1 MTKMNKFVLMLFFS
15 ILSIASFAQKT
26 VTGKVTSAENPNG
39 MMGVSVTEK
48 GSKEGVI
55 TDKDGNYTIKVKSD
69 AANLV
74 FTYLGFKIRTL
85 NVAGKST
92 LNAVLEEDN
101 NALNEV
107 VVTANRAPVRK
118 LETTTSVEII
128 GAKTLKAIR
137 PEGIAEAVTAVPGLY
152 VNTSQGR
159 RGTVTTRGFP
169 DGGNPLGGL
178 DYTSILIDGLP
189 SFGSTGRLPE
199 AGFGFDNNVEKV
211 EVVRGSA
218 ATLFGRASAAG
229 AINVISKMGGQEL
242 SGSIR
247 QNYYNNVF
255 NSPDGARNYR
265 LDWNLNGSLTK
276 DKLIRFNIGGW
287 SMNDNGFK
295 NTGNK
300 DQGYQVRGNFD
311 FLTTNKKMT
320 NRLSFLVS
328 DYVFQ
333 NLTDAPVNPANMSLA
348 PGWGNSSTFQNFAGL
363 KAINYTIY
371 ESGTGFATRR
381 LTTNGTDSIVR
392 SMNAAHENNNYS
404 KTINIGWNLVKDLG
418 NGFTLDNK
426 MRFQSIRSGTKYS
439 FAINSFYASNA
450 PGIFR
455 TFLDGDATDQDKMN
469 ELRLNKRIEGKHV
482 NHFLTLGGYYSE
494 TSLQPTTYAFSH
506 YADITNGP
514 NDIKFGRSGSP
525 FIFGNGPYAG
535 STIAPRGTLS
545 RRGRYTEYVKSIF
558 VGDEIKIN
566 NKLTINVG
574 ARYDWM
580 KIDMEENKRPFDILL
595 KRTEKF
601 SDWSASAGFNYL
613 LNSQSAI
620 YGSINRAFKAPDY
633 TAFTSL
639 EWTTQTS
646 GVLTRLPNGLD
657 GNERVLSIE
666 AGYRTT
672 INNEISIDV
681 ALFNTTIKNRLS
693 SFFEGGVLVSR
704 PFGNNRIT
712 GGELSVT
719 WNPENIKGLTVRS
732 NVTLQKSIFTL
743 FKVTYTDPNPLP
755 PGSNPNFYDLPATF
769 EGTTGLR
776 RIYSIDVNGKN
787 LPNVPSFIWNT
798 NISYTHK
805 YFGAD
810 FNSNFNGQRYVDPTN
825 LMKYEN
831 LMILNAGV
839 YGRIPLKGK
848 REIRI
853 GTQVKNFTNN
863 NSVQNIAGLGASAG
877 ALEQLNATPTFTN
890 TFAQGYIQLPRRYLV
905 YLSYEF

>member
-1 MTKMNKFVLMLFFS
+1 MV
-15 ILSIASFAQKT
+15 SIAAISQKT
-26 VTGKVTSAENPNG
+26 ITGKVTTAEYPKG

-48 GSKEGVI
+48 GSNEGVI
-55 TDKDGNYTIKVKSD
+55 TDKEGNYTIKVKGD
-69 AANLV
+69 NANLV
-74 FTYLGFKIRTL
+74 FTYLGYKLQTV

-92 LNAVLEEDN
+92 VNVVLAEDN
-101 NALNEV
+101 STLNEV
-107 VVTANRAPVRK
+107 VITAGRTPVRK

-128 GAKTLKAIR
+128 GSKTLKAIR
-137 PEGIAEAVTAVPGLY
+137 PEGIAEAVTAAPGLY

-159 RGTVTTRGFP
+159 RGTITTRGFP

-229 AINVISKMGGQEL
+229 AINVISKMGGQKL

-255 NSPDGARNYR
+255 NSPDGSRNYR
-265 LDWNLNGSLTK
+265 LDWNVNGSLTE
-276 DKLIRFNIGGW
+276 DKLVRFNVGGW
-287 SMNDNGFK
+287 MLSDNGFK

-300 DQGYQVRGNFD
+300 DEGYQIRGNFD
-311 FLTTNKKMT
+311 FLTKDNKMT
-320 NRLSFLVS
+320 NRLSFLVG

-333 NLTDAPVNPANMSLA
+333 NLTDAPVNPADMSLA
-348 PGWGNSSTFQNFAGL
+348 SGWSNSSTYQNFSAL

-392 SMNAAHENNNYS
+392 SMNTAHSDNNYG
-404 KTINIGWNLVKDLG
+404 KTINIGWSFVKDLG
-418 NGFTLDNK
+418 NGFTVDNK
-426 MRFQSIRSGTKYS
+426 MRYQSIRSGTKYS
-439 FAINSFYASNA
+439 FAISSFYASNA
-450 PGIFR
+450 PGVFR

-469 ELRLNKRIEGKHV
+469 ELRLNKKIEGKKV
-482 NHFLTLGGYYSE
+482 KHFITLGSYYSE

-506 YADITNGP
+506 YADIASGP
-514 NDIKFGRSGSP
+514 NNIKFGRSGSP

-535 STIAPRGTLS
+535 STTAPRGSLS
-545 RRGRYTEYVKSIF
+545 RRGRYTEYVKSVF
-558 VGDEIKIN
+558 LGDEMKIGE
-566 NKLTINVG
+566 KLIVNVG

-601 SDWSASAGFNYL
+601 NDWSASAGFNYL
-613 LNSQSAI
+613 VNSKSAV

-657 GNERVLSIE
+657 GNERILTAE
-666 AGYRTT
+666 LGYRTT
-672 INNEISIDV
+672 IGNDLSLDV
-681 ALFNTTIKNRLS
+681 AVFNTSIKNRLS

-712 GGELSVT
+712 GAELSLT
-719 WNPENIKGLTVRS
+719 WTPENVQGLMIRTNATIQR
-732 NVTLQKSIFTL
+732 SIFTL
-743 FKVTYTDPNPLP
+743 FKVTYTDPAPLP
-755 PGSNPNFYDLPATF
+755 PGQNPNFYGLPATF
-769 EGTTGLR
+769 EGTTLINGTSR
-776 RIYSIDVNGKN
+776 RIHSIDLSGKH
-787 LPNVPSFIWNT
+787 LPSVPSLIWNT
-798 NISYTHK
+798 NITYTKK
-805 YFGAD
+805 YFGID
-810 FNSNFNGQRYVDPTN
+810 FNSNFNGTRYVDPTN
-825 LMKYEN
+825 LLKYEN
-831 LMILNAGV
+831 LLILNAGV
-839 YGRIPLKGK
+839 YGRLPLKGK
-848 REIRI
+848 QEIRV
-853 GTQVKNFTNN
+853 GAQVKNFTNN

-877 ALEQLNATPTFTN
+877 LLEQLNLTPTFAN
-890 TFAQGYIQLPRRYLV
+890 TYAQGYIQLPRRYLV
-905 YLSYEF
+905 YISYEF